1 MIPELPTLVGGLP
14 AWLVL
19 TLKALAA
26 GGFMTLANFVILY
39 AS

>member
-1 MIPELPTLVGGLP
+1 MIPDLPTLGGGPP
-14 AWLVL
+14 AWLLVVF
-19 TLKALAA
+19 KALAA